1 MDKYKTKTTFQQWF
15 SPISF
20 NNLSQKAQESI
31 QQFNRYSK
39 KLSFDAFLKLLTFAV
54 NGELDSLRHIDAA
67 LLSPDLQKAIDLE
80 SISYSQLSRKLAE
93 VDTQILEEIY
103 YQLLSQLHQATQVR
117 RHKALYL
124 IDSTTF
130 SLNKTRYPWAEFR
143 KTKSGIKLHLKLCFM
158 DKGHIHPEQFAL
170 SNAKEHDD
178 HHLEVFINQPLTTYV
193 FDRGYLNFDRL
204 DQMHWDG
211 YFFVTRIKKN
221 TIIHEVESFDVD
233 STKGIL
239 ADQLVHL
246 GSKAALTSR
255 FRLVTIERP
264 DDIPL
269 RIVTNRFDIP
279 AEAIGEMYK
288 ARWQIELFFK
298 HIKQHFTIK
307 NFYSR
312 SEKGVT
318 NQILLALISYLLTE
332 IMRLATGTER
342 STFDLLRKI
351 RILMFQ
357 RYELL
362 LKALVPT

>member
-1 MDKYKTKTTFQQWF
+1 MDKYKSKTTFQQWF

-39 KLSFDAFLKLLTFAV
+39 KLSFDAFLKLFTFAV
-54 NGELDSLRHIDAA
+54 NGELDSLRHIDAS
-67 LLSPDLQKAIDLE
+67 LLAPDLQKAVDLE
-80 SISYSQLSRKLAE
+80 SISYSQLSRKLSE
-93 VDTQILEEIY
+93 VDSQILEEIF
-103 YQLLSQLHQATQVR
+103 YQLLSQLHQATHSQR
-117 RHKALYL
+117 RKALYL

-158 DKGHIHPEQFAL
+158 DKGHMHPEQFEL
-170 SNAKEHDD
+170 SNAKDHDD
-178 HHLEVFINQPLTTYV
+178 NHLKVFVNQPLATYV
-193 FDRGYLNFDRL
+193 FDRGYLHFDRL

-221 TIIHEVESFDVD
+221 TVVHEVESFDVD
-233 STKGIL
+233 DTTGIL
-239 ADQLVHL
+239 ADQIVHL
-246 GSKAALTSR
+246 GSKTALTNR
-255 FRLVTIERP
+255 FRLVTIERAG
-264 DDIPL
+264 DIPL
-269 RIVTNRFDIP
+269 RIVTNRFDVP
-279 AEAIGEMYK
+279 AETISEMYK

-312 SEKGVT
+312 SEQGVT

-332 IMRLATGTER
+332 IMRLTTGTQR
-342 STFDLLRKI
+342 SAFDLLRKI

-357 RYELL
+357 GYELL
-362 LKALVPT
+362 LKALEPT